1 MVLTNREKM
10 ILELLLKTS
19 GKHSALSIA
28 SYLQVSVRTVRRDLK
43 NIERL
48 LTSQG
53 LQLVQNKD
61 KSLRIQGANQAI
73 FKLVQALSNV
83 QPVDL
88 SAKERKL
95 LLFVKLFQSDESM
108 KTGPL
113 AHDLAISS
121 TTLTS
126 DLDDLSDWTN
136 DFGITLSRKRGVGIQ
151 LIGSERAK
159 RTALANFYL
168 FYFNENLI
176 EAIFQLNHQT
186 LAEDQLVLHYFK
198 ANHLIV
204 IDQAMKS
211 NMKTL
216 YAELADSDY
225 ISFLIQVC
233 IAVQRYA
240 SGHPLQDDDQDES
253 ISTEMEALPFIGKI
267 AAIVKNQL
275 RIDLPVQ
282 EKAFMVTLLKGSRLQ
297 NAESIYFDQVITGK
311 AIKKLIQ
318 HVSQA
323 LHMDL
328 TNDFS
333 LFQGLM
339 AHLEPSLFRIRKD
352 LASVNPLTK
361 QIKTQYSVLFQI
373 IEHSLREVFQSIRFP
388 DDEIAYIVLHFGSA
402 LEQRKQKR
410 NIRALVVCPTGI
422 GASKMLASRLKK
434 EMKELYSIK
443 IASIHD
449 MEKLELN
456 HFDLILSTVHLPKQ
470 KIPCLFVN
478 PLLSQADIEAIKQV
492 TDRLIG
498 KQGQSL
504 FLTDQEQIQEETGD
518 HSLEQLMDEIDRLQ
532 AGIRAIMKTFKV
544 IRPKG
549 AETTQAILQ
558 MLLSQAADDS
568 IVSDVSRVLCRL
580 IEREQLAGLG
590 IPGTDMAL
598 FHCRDRAVHS
608 LCFCIA
614 HLNEPVELAAMNGG
628 RIPVRNILLLLAP
641 ESLHPMEQEVI
652 RTVSSSLVDD
662 RESTLIFA
670 SANETTIRAKLEA
683 NFYQLLIHKFK

>member
-48 LTSQG
+48 LAPQG

-61 KSLRIQGANQAI
+61 KSLCIQGANQAV
-73 FKLVQALSNV
+73 FKLVQELSNV

-95 LLFVKLFQSDESM
+95 LLFLKLFQSDESM

-113 AHDLAISS
+113 AHELAISS

-136 DFGITLSRKRGVGIQ
+136 DFGLTLSRKRGVGIQ

-240 SGHPLQDDDQDES
+240 SGHPLQVDDQTES
-253 ISTEMEALPFIGKI
+253 ISTEMEALPFVGKI

-323 LHMDL
+323 LHVDL

-373 IEHSLREVFQSIRFP
+373 IERSLREVFQSIRFP
-388 DDEIAYIVLHFGSA
+388 DDEIAYLVLHFGSA

-410 NIRALVVCPTGI
+410 SIRALVVCPTGI

-449 MEKLELN
+449 MEKLELDR
-456 HFDLILSTVHLPKQ
+456 FDLILSTVHLPKQ

-492 TDRLIG
+492 TDRLTG

-568 IVSDVSRVLCRL
+568 LITDVSRVLCRL

-598 FHCRDRAVHS
+598 FHCRDRAVRS
-608 LCFCIA
+608 LCFRIA
-614 HLNEPVELAAMNGG
+614 HLNEPIELAAMDGG

-641 ESLHPMEQEVI
+641 ETLHPMEQEVI

>member
-48 LTSQG
+48 LAPQG

-61 KSLRIQGANQAI
+61 KSLCIQGANQAV
-73 FKLVQALSNV
+73 FKLVQELANV

-95 LLFVKLFQSDESM
+95 LLFLKLFQSDESM
-108 KTGPL
+108 KMGPL

-136 DFGITLSRKRGVGIQ
+136 DFGLTLSRKRGVGIQ

-253 ISTEMEALPFIGKI
+253 ISTEMEALPFVGKI

-373 IEHSLREVFQSIRFP
+373 IERSLREVFQSIRFP

-449 MEKLELN
+449 MEKLELDQ
-456 HFDLILSTVHLPKQ
+456 FDLILSTVHLPKQ

-492 TDRLIG
+492 TDRLTG

-568 IVSDVSRVLCRL
+568 LVSDVSRVLCRL

-598 FHCRDRAVHS
+598 FHCRDRAVRS
-608 LCFCIA
+608 LCFRIA
-614 HLNEPVELAAMNGG
+614 HLNEPIELAAMDGG

-641 ESLHPMEQEVI
+641 EALHPMEQEVI